1 MVYTDTIAAI
11 ATALSSS
18 GIGIIR
24 ISGSDAVAVA
34 ERMFEPA
41 VAGKRLSEQK
51 TYTIHYGYIR
61 DGEERIDEVL
71 LLLMRGPHSYTAEN
85 TVEIDCHG
93 GVLVMKRILELAV
106 KCGARLAEP
115 GEFTKRA
122 FLNGRIREYCK
133 KEQETLWDESRRLVN
148 PHEIH
153 VDLSNELWHM
163 KAQLLDSYHYTSN

>member
-61 DGEERIDEVL
+61 DGEERIPKGKTELMAGDRLTVMTDEQDAGYIHDKL
-71 LLLMRGPHSYTAEN
+71 EN
-85 TVEIDCHG
+85 LC
-93 GVLVMKRILELAV
+93 
-106 KCGARLAEP
+106 
-115 GEFTKRA
+115 
-122 FLNGRIREYCK
+122 
-133 KEQETLWDESRRLVN
+133 
-148 PHEIH
+148 
-153 VDLSNELWHM
+153 
-163 KAQLLDSYHYTSN
+163 YTSF

>member
-61 DGEERIDEVL
+61 ERI
-71 LLLMRGPHSYTAEN
+71 
-85 TVEIDCHG
+85 
-93 GVLVMKRILELAV
+93 
-106 KCGARLAEP
+106 CGKPRTNIWQTP
-115 GEFTKRA
+115 
-122 FLNGRIREYCK
+122 
-133 KEQETLWDESRRLVN
+133 
-148 PHEIH
+148 
-153 VDLSNELWHM
+153 LS
-163 KAQLLDSYHYTSN
+163 

>member
-71 LLLMRGPHSYTAEN
+71 LLLMRGPHSYTAED

-93 GVLVMKRILELAV
+93 GVFNSL
-106 KCGARLAEP
+106 
-115 GEFTKRA
+115 
-122 FLNGRIREYCK
+122 
-133 KEQETLWDESRRLVN
+133 Q
-148 PHEIH
+148 
-153 VDLSNELWHM
+153 
-163 KAQLLDSYHYTSN
+163 